1 MCQEIV
7 KWYIV
12 GNSQTNRFVQM
23 VIVLILQLDLGG
35 CQLSTKPLRCK
46 PYICYI
52 TTVIA
57 GLLLVDNYSPSS
69 LENYTSTIQNL
80 SILEGGR
87 RASHSMGEGESSF
100 CRIVDTRIQTNK
112 RLTSP
117 EIEEQQPFPA
127 TELLNGERCRLVP
140 EPKDSTAVV
149 LYIQHSTTYSAPNI
163 FTASSSSSWWF
174 VSPIWTDRRTK
185 KMDGRRCFYPSPKR
199 LGVLAELLLASGW
212 WGASSLNSHLQTNK
226 TSCVDDAR
234 TGNDR
239 LPSCHDH
246 CS

>member
-1 MCQEIV
+1 MLCG
-7 KWYIV
+7 KFSKKPFCAN
-12 GNSQTNRFVQM
+12 GNCVDIAAR
-23 VIVLILQLDLGG
+23 LGRV
-35 CQLSTKPLRCK
+35 STVNKATSVRT
-46 PYICYI
+46 IHCYI
-52 TTVIA
+52 TTVIVW
-57 GLLLVDNYSPSS
+57 LLLVDNYSPSS

-163 FTASSSSSWWF
+163 FTASSSSSW
-174 VSPIWTDRRTK
+174 
-185 KMDGRRCFYPSPKR
+185 
-199 LGVLAELLLASGW
+199 
-212 WGASSLNSHLQTNK
+212 
-226 TSCVDDAR
+226 
-234 TGNDR
+234 
-239 LPSCHDH
+239 
-246 CS
+246 